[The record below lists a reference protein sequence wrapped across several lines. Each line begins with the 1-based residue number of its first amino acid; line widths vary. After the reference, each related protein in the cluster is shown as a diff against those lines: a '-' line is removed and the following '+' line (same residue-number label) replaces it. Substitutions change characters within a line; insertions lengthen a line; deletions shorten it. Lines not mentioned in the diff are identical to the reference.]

1 MCIMHC
7 WAQQICQQVIGVDA
21 IAYID
26 DRTFW
31 SLSSTGDQV
40 QLLSN
45 ALEQSRAFDLAFG
58 FKCGNL
64 ECSVASASVSAD
76 VCDLAVR
83 LDYRLTTTLEALG
96 VALDLCC
103 ISRKNLFKF
112 TAQKAQVRLKFV
124 KAVPGSMRQKLQHI
138 FLFGATSCDMGLWF
152 CRT

>member
-1 MCIMHC
+1 MCIMHY

-26 DRTFW
+26 DR
-31 SLSSTGDQV
+31 L
-40 QLLSN
+40 
-45 ALEQSRAFDLAFG
+45 
-58 FKCGNL
+58 K
-64 ECSVASASVSAD
+64 CSVASASVSAD

-96 VALDLCC
+96 VAHDLCC